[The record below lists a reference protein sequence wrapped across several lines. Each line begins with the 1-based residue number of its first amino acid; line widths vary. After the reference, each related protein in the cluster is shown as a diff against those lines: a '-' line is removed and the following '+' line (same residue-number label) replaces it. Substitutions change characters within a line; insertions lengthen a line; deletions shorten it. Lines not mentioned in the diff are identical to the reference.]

1 MVAVG
6 KVQSA
11 KELLVGDVA
20 LAYKY
25 KYTKEQIAIDAT
37 WEITPVLTLLASV
50 TSTHVPILTH
60 NKNILDATW
69 EIMPVLGLLALV
81 VQQYKC

>member
-37 WEITPVLTLLASV
+37 WEITPVLNLFASF
-50 TSTHVPILTH
+50 TSTKAPILTH
-60 NKNILDATW
+60 KKNT
-69 EIMPVLGLLALV
+69 
-81 VQQYKC
+81 

>member
-37 WEITPVLTLLASV
+37 WEITPVLTLLA
-50 TSTHVPILTH
+50 
-60 NKNILDATW
+60 
-69 EIMPVLGLLALV
+69 LL
-81 VQQYKC
+81 VQKYKY

>member
-1 MVAVG
+1 MYIYIYIYIYIITRLLATAMVAVG

-11 KELLVGDVA
+11 KELLVGNVA

-37 WEITPVLTLLASV
+37 WEITPVLTLLA
-50 TSTHVPILTH
+50 
-60 NKNILDATW
+60 
-69 EIMPVLGLLALV
+69 LL
-81 VQQYKC
+81 VQKYKY